1 MNYIGEIAAL
11 ATAFCWSITSYAFTN
26 ASRRIGALQVNIDRM
41 VIASIM
47 LISIV
52 GIFGIS
58 LSLTFN
64 QISNLVISGILGLVL
79 GDSFLF
85 KSFQLIGARL
95 GIIIMAAVP
104 VLSAVLAFFFLNEI
118 ISLLGMFGM
127 LLTIAGILIV
137 VLERKNPEQDKISVS
152 KIGIFYGFLG
162 ALGQA
167 SGLIFAKFAFQGGEL
182 NGFSASFIRLFS
194 ASIII
199 LPLASTFRKYKNPF
213 GIYPNDSYSTKVIL
227 IGTIFGPVLGITG
240 SLIAIEYAKVGIAST
255 LMATMPI
262 IMLPISR
269 FYFKEKL
276 DWKSIIGA
284 FVAVIGTAIIF
295 LR

>member
-1 MNYIGEIAAL
+1 LNYIGEIAAL

-26 ASRRIGALQVNIDRM
+26 VSRRIGAIQVNIDRM
-41 VIASIM
+41 VIASVM
-47 LISIV
+47 LISILGV
-52 GIFGIS
+52 FGIS
-58 LSLTFN
+58 LTLTYN

-104 VLSAVLAFFFLNEI
+104 VLSTVLAFFFLNEI
-118 ISLLGMFGM
+118 ISYLGMFGM
-127 LLTIAGILIV
+127 ILTIAGILIV
-137 VLERKNPEQDKISVS
+137 VLERKIPEENKVTIS

-167 SGLIFAKFAFQGGEL
+167 SGLIFAKFAFQGGDL
-182 NGFSASFIRLFS
+182 NGFAASFIRLFS

-199 LPLASTFRKYKNPF
+199 LPLAATFRRYKNPLR
-213 GIYPNDSYSTKVIL
+213 IYPKDSYSTKVIL

-276 DWKSIIGA
+276 EWKAIIGA
-284 FVAVIGTAIIF
+284 FVAVIGAAIIF

>member
-1 MNYIGEIAAL
+1 LNYIGEIAAL

-26 ASRRIGALQVNIDRM
+26 VSRRIGAIQVNIDRM
-41 VIASIM
+41 VIASVM
-47 LISIV
+47 LISILGV
-52 GIFGIS
+52 FGIS
-58 LSLTFN
+58 LTLTFN

-104 VLSAVLAFFFLNEI
+104 VLSTVLAFFFLNEI
-118 ISLLGMFGM
+118 ISYLGMFGM
-127 LLTIAGILIV
+127 ILTIAGILIV
-137 VLERKNPEQDKISVS
+137 VLERKIPEENKVTIS

-167 SGLIFAKFAFQGGEL
+167 SGLIFAKFAFQGGDL
-182 NGFSASFIRLFS
+182 NGFAASFIRLFS

-199 LPLASTFRKYKNPF
+199 LPLAATFRRYKNPLR
-213 GIYPNDSYSTKVIL
+213 IYPKDSYSTKVIL

-276 DWKSIIGA
+276 EWKAIIGA
-284 FVAVIGTAIIF
+284 FVAVIGAAIIF

>member
-1 MNYIGEIAAL
+1 LNYIGEIAAL

-26 ASRRIGALQVNIDRM
+26 VSRRIGALQVNIDRM
-41 VIASIM
+41 IIASIM
-47 LISIV
+47 LITIV
-52 GIFGIS
+52 GVFG
-58 LSLTFN
+58 LSLTLTSN
-64 QISNLVISGILGLVL
+64 QVSNLVISGILGLVL

-104 VLSAVLAFFFLNEI
+104 VLSTILAFFFLNEI
-118 ISLLGMFGM
+118 ISFLGMFGM
-127 LLTIAGILIV
+127 LLTIAGILVV
-137 VLERKNPEQDKISVS
+137 VLEKNNPNENNIRIN

-167 SGLIFAKFAFQGGEL
+167 SGLIFAKFAFQGGDL
-182 NGFSASFIRLFS
+182 NGFAASFIRLFS

-199 LPLASTFRKYKNPF
+199 LPLAATFRRYKNPF
-213 GIYPNDSYSTKVIL
+213 GIYPKDSYSTKVIL

-276 DWKSIIGA
+276 DWKAIIGA
-284 FVAVIGTAIIF
+284 FIAVVGAAIIF

>member
-1 MNYIGEIAAL
+1 M
-11 ATAFCWSITSYAFTN
+11 AF
-26 ASRRIGALQVNIDRM
+26 
-41 VIASIM
+41 ASI
-47 LISIV
+47 IIIFIIA
-52 GIFGIS
+52 IFGIS
-58 LSLTFN
+58 LTLTFN
-64 QISNLVISGILGLVL
+64 QVTNLVISAIFGLVL

-95 GIIIMAAVP
+95 GVIMMALVP
-104 VLSAVLAFFFLNEI
+104 VLSSVLAFFFLNEV
-118 ISLLGMFGM
+118 ISYLGMFGM
-127 LLTIAGILIV
+127 LLTILGILIV
-137 VLERKNPEQDKISVS
+137 VIEKNQNTDNNISTN

-167 SGLIFAKFAFQGGEL
+167 SGLIFAKFAFQGGDL

-194 ASIII
+194 ASLII
-199 LPLASTFRKYKNPF
+199 LPLAATFRRYKNPVR
-213 GIYPNDSYSTKVIL
+213 IYSKDSYSRKVIL
-227 IGTIFGPVLGITG
+227 IGTIFGPVLGITL
-240 SLIAIEYAKVGIAST
+240 SLVAIEYTKVGIAST

-276 DWKSIIGA
+276 EWKAVIGA
-284 FVAVIGTAIIF
+284 FVAVVGAAIIF

>member
-1 MNYIGEIAAL
+1 LNYIGEISAL

-26 ASRRIGALQVNIDRM
+26 ASRRVGAIQVNIDRM
-41 VIASIM
+41 SFASI
-47 LISIV
+47 LLFVIISV
-52 GIFGIS
+52 FGIS
-58 LSLTFN
+58 LTLTFN
-64 QISNLVISGILGLVL
+64 QILNLVISGILGLVL

-85 KSFQLIGARL
+85 KSFQMIGARL

-104 VLSAVLAFFFLNEI
+104 VLSTILAFFFLNEI
-118 ISLLGMFGM
+118 ISYLGMFGM
-127 LLTIAGILIV
+127 LLTITGILIV
-137 VLERKNPEQDKISVS
+137 VLERKNSDENNFSINKL
-152 KIGIFYGFLG
+152 GILYGFLG

-167 SGLIFAKFAFQGGEL
+167 TGLIFAKFAFQGEEL
-182 NGFSASFIRLFS
+182 NGFAASFIRLFS

-199 LPLASTFRKYKNPF
+199 LPIAATFRRYKNPAN
-213 GIYPNDSYSTKVIL
+213 IYSKDIYSAKVIL
-227 IGTIFGPVLGITG
+227 IGTVFGPVLGITG
-240 SLIAIEYAKVGIAST
+240 SLIAIAYAKVGIAST

-276 DWKSIIGA
+276 DWKAIWGAIIA
-284 FVAVIGTAIIF
+284 VAGTAIIF

>member
-1 MNYIGEIAAL
+1 MEFAGEISAL

-41 VIASIM
+41 AFASI
-47 LISIV
+47 IIIFIIA
-52 GIFGIS
+52 IFGIS
-58 LSLTFN
+58 LTLTFN
-64 QISNLVISGILGLVL
+64 QVTNLVISAILGLVL

-95 GIIIMAAVP
+95 GVIMMALVP
-104 VLSAVLAFFFLNEI
+104 VLSSVLAFFFLNEV
-118 ISLLGMFGM
+118 ISYLGMFGM
-127 LLTIAGILIV
+127 LLTILGILIV
-137 VLERKNPEQDKISVS
+137 VIEKNQNTENNISTN

-167 SGLIFAKFAFQGGEL
+167 SGLIFAKFAFQGGDL

-194 ASIII
+194 ASLII
-199 LPLASTFRKYKNPF
+199 LPLAATFRRYKNPVR
-213 GIYPNDSYSTKVIL
+213 IYSKDSYSRKVIL
-227 IGTIFGPVLGITG
+227 IGTIFGPVLGITL
-240 SLIAIEYAKVGIAST
+240 SLVAIEYTKVGIAST

-276 DWKSIIGA
+276 EWKAVIGA
-284 FVAVIGTAIIF
+284 FVAVVGAAIIF

>member
-11 ATAFCWSITSYAFTN
+11 ATAFCWSVTSYAFTN
-26 ASRRIGALQVNIDRM
+26 AARRVGALQVNIDRM
-41 VIASIM
+41 VLASIM

-52 GIFGIS
+52 GVFGVS
-58 LSLTFN
+58 LYLTYN
-64 QISNLVISGILGLVL
+64 QILNLVISGILGLVL

-104 VLSAVLAFFFLNEI
+104 VLSTILAFFFLNEI
-118 ISLLGMFGM
+118 ISWLGMFGM

-137 VLERKNPEQDKISVS
+137 VLERKNPEQDNISIS
-152 KIGIFYGFLG
+152 KIGIFYGLLG

-182 NGFSASFIRLFS
+182 NGFAASFIRLFS

-199 LPLASTFRKYKNPF
+199 LPLAATFKRYKNPLS
-213 GIYPNDSYSTKVIL
+213 IYPKDSYSTKVIV

-276 DWKSIIGA
+276 DWKAIIGA

>member
-26 ASRRIGALQVNIDRM
+26 ASRRIGSLQVNIDRM
-41 VIASIM
+41 VIASVM
-47 LISIV
+47 LISII
-52 GIFGIS
+52 GIFG
-58 LSLTFN
+58 LSLTLTIN
-64 QISNLVISGILGLVL
+64 QISNLVISGILGLVI

-104 VLSAVLAFFFLNEI
+104 VLSAILAYFFLDEI
-118 ISLLGMFGM
+118 ISYLGIFGI
-127 LLTIAGILIV
+127 LLTIAGIMIV
-137 VLERKNPEQDKISVS
+137 VLEKKSGENNNISIS
-152 KIGIFYGFLG
+152 KLGIIYGFLG

-167 SGLIFAKFAFQGGEL
+167 SGLIFAKFAFQGGYL

-199 LPLASTFRKYKNPF
+199 LPLAATFRRYKNPF
-213 GIYPNDSYSTKVIL
+213 GIYPKDRYSTKVIL

-284 FVAVIGTAIIF
+284 VVAVIGAAIIF

>member
-1 MNYIGEIAAL
+1 MI
-11 ATAFCWSITSYAFTN
+11 
-26 ASRRIGALQVNIDRM
+26 
-41 VIASIM
+41 IASLI
-47 LISIV
+47 LISIIGV
-52 GIFGIS
+52 FGIS
-58 LSLTFN
+58 LNLTFA

-85 KSFQLIGARL
+85 KAFQLIGARL

-104 VLSAVLAFFFLNEI
+104 VLSAILAYFFLSEI
-118 ISLLGMFGM
+118 ISYLGMFGM
-127 LLTIAGILIV
+127 LLTITGILIV
-137 VLERKNPEQDKISVS
+137 VLEKKSREKHFTFNKR
-152 KIGIFYGFLG
+152 GIFYGFLG

-167 SGLIFAKFAFQGGEL
+167 SGLIFAKFAFQAGEL
-182 NGFSASFIRLFS
+182 NGFSASFLRLFS

-199 LPLASTFRKYKNPF
+199 LPIASTFRRYKNPF
-213 GIYPNDSYSTKVIL
+213 NIYPKDIYSTKVIL

-276 DWKSIIGA
+276 EWKSIIGA
-284 FVAVIGTAIIF
+284 FVAVIGAAIIF
-295 LR
+295 MR

>member
-26 ASRRIGALQVNIDRM
+26 ASRRVGALQVNIDRM
-41 VIASIM
+41 VLASIM

-52 GIFGIS
+52 GVFGIS

-104 VLSAVLAFFFLNEI
+104 VLSTILAFFFLNEI

-137 VLERKNPEQDKISVS
+137 VLERKNPSENKTSIS

-167 SGLIFAKFAFQGGEL
+167 SGLIFAKFAFQSGEL

-199 LPLASTFRKYKNPF
+199 LPLASTFRRYKNPF